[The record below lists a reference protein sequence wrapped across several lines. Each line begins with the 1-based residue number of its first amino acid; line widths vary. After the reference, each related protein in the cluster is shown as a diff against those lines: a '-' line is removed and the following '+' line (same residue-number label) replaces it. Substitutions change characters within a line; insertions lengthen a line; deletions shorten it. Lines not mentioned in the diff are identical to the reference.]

1 MRILGL
7 NYEYT
12 TTGST
17 LALLWLLDYWRASGH
32 TVSVSAVESA
42 EGPIKQQYRQRDI
55 PVLDAPATGAFD
67 VVICNTVLTAPQLLE
82 WAGSAKTI
90 WWIHEGSVG
99 LRHLLQ
105 HPPQIAAFGAAA
117 AVVFPIAHLR
127 DAIYQSFVY
136 DKDAARFTI
145 IPYGI
150 PAVGSAATTRRDANL
165 IRIVSVGSIY
175 PRKRHEDLIRA
186 VSLCGGTPI
195 KCQIAGKFFSLPD
208 DCMSLIAGDPERYEL
223 TGELARDAT
232 LELVASADVFC
243 LPSGSEVLPLTVLEA
258 AMLEKPL
265 ILSDLSV
272 YQGIWRHGHNCLTY
286 PVGAIGLLAQLIGNL
301 ATNPDLSARLG
312 AAARQT
318 ASRYTD
324 GAFYA
329 RFDALL
335 SSLCG

>member
-17 LALLWLLDYWRASGH
+17 LALLWLLDHLRAAGH
-32 TVSVSAVESA
+32 AISVSAVVPED
-42 EGPIKQQYRQRDI
+42 GPIKLQYRQRDI
-55 PVLDAPATGAFD
+55 PIVETPAPGEFD
-67 VVICNTVLTAPQLLE
+67 VVICNTVLTAPQVLDWTGTVSTL
-82 WAGSAKTI
+82 
-90 WWIHEGSVG
+90 WWIHEGSIG

-105 HPPQIAAFGAAA
+105 HPQQIAAFGAAT

-127 DAIYQSFVY
+127 DAIYQSFIY
-136 DKDAARFTI
+136 DKEPDRFAI
-145 IPYGI
+145 IPHGI
-150 PAVGSAATTRRDANL
+150 PALGPVAPSRPDDDL

-175 PRKRHEDLIRA
+175 PRKRYEDLIRA
-186 VSLCGGTPI
+186 VSLCSGMPI
-195 KCQIAGKFFSLPD
+195 KCQIAGQFFALPD
-208 DCMSLIAGDPERYEL
+208 DCLSLIAGDPERYEL
-223 TGELARDAT
+223 IGELSRDAI
-232 LELVASADVFC
+232 LELVASADMFC

-272 YQGIWRHGHNCLTY
+272 YQGIWRHGHNCLTH
-286 PVGAIGLLAQLIGNL
+286 PVGAIRLLAQLIGNL
-301 ATNPDLSARLG
+301 VANPDLSARLG

-318 ASRYTD
+318 ASRYTEA
-324 GAFYA
+324 AFYA

-335 SSLCG
+335 SSL